1 MPLSSSSGQL
11 SRHAGRLA
19 RDLDALGE
27 RLRQSAAEAV
37 GRAVGDA
44 VGDAVHAAL
53 GGTGRPGGFAP
64 APSFRPSSR
73 PSAVWGG
80 HDDSPWDRD
89 PYDPQRRDPLDDYD
103 EYDPYRLDP
112 DDDEHYGGEPAP
124 APEASSTGRWSAAVV
139 AGLQASAWWLRRHPG
154 RLPLLTALGVG
165 LAAGLAGLTAATLAG
180 SAVGLL
186 ALFDL
191 LFAGSALLNAN

>member
-1 MPLSSSSGQL
+1 MPFSSSSSQL

-53 GGTGRPGGFAP
+53 GGTARPGGFAP
-64 APSFRPSSR
+64 TPSFRPSSR
-73 PSAVWGG
+73 PSAGWGG
-80 HDDSPWDRD
+80 RGDSPWDPD
-89 PYDPQRRDPLDDYD
+89 PYDPQRREPLYDDD
-103 EYDPYRLDP
+103 YDPYRLDP
-112 DDDEHYGGEPAP
+112 DDDDERYSGEPAP
-124 APEASSTGRWSAAVV
+124 APGATPSGRWSAAVV

-165 LAAGLAGLTAATLAG
+165 LAAGMAGLTAATLAG

-186 ALFDL
+186 ALFEL
-191 LFAGSALLNAN
+191 LFAGSALLHRN